1 MIYLLL
7 LVIWRKFSLSA
18 DIVNHLPAVTE
29 KMNKFTSRIIY
40 DEGSRMNCAI
50 GRKKQSWSRV
60 YFMHTE

>member
-50 GRKKQSWSRV
+50 GRKKQS
-60 YFMHTE
+60 